1 MCLPSLLVNPGPTA
15 ITVASGRVP
24 EVAEVGKKRPE
35 AVFCGT
41 IRRQQDASKEWR
53 GKTNCFWLEALNK
66 DTVKER
72 KHAFDRF
79 ERGSLQSTMSRHVTM
94 LKAFCEPFYVCGKT
108 RWGRER

>member
-1 MCLPSLLVNPGPTA
+1 MRLPSLLVSPGPTA

-35 AVFCGT
+35 AVFCST
-41 IRRQQDASKEWR
+41 VRRQQDASKELKGR
-53 GKTNCFWLEALNK
+53 TDCFWLEALNK

-79 ERGSLQSTMSRHVTM
+79 ERGSLRNTTS
-94 LKAFCEPFYVCGKT
+94 KACYDV
-108 RWGRER
+108 ERRLRTILCL